1 MSRHAARAVPRTAAL
16 VALGALAVHQLRYL
30 AAYGGGAGH
39 ELSRQ
44 GHGYLTQALPVVVAL
59 AVAALAA
66 CVLRA
71 ALSGA
76 EADGPSARRR
86 ALPYAI
92 AIAVVFA
99 SQETIE
105 GALFTGHAGGLAA
118 VFAGGGW
125 LALPLALLCG
135 WACALLDR
143 GVQRL
148 ERIAGRAC
156 APRTQRPRPDR
167 VVGRSLRA
175 AARLSPAT
183 PLAFG
188 LARRPPPAL
197 AR

>member
-1 MSRHAARAVPRTAAL
+1 MSRHSARAVPRTAAL

-30 AAYGGGAGH
+30 AAYGGNADQ

-44 GHGYLTQALPVVVAL
+44 GHGYLTQALPVLVAL

-71 ALSGA
+71 ALAGA
-76 EADGPSARRR
+76 EGDEPSARRR
-86 ALPYAI
+86 ALPYAL
-92 AIAVVFA
+92 AIVIVFA

-105 GALFTGHAGGLAA
+105 GALFAGHAAGLAA
-118 VFAGGGW
+118 IFAGGAW

-148 ERIAGRAC
+148 ERIAARAG
-156 APRTQRPRPDR
+156 ASLTPGPRADRVLGRPR
-167 VVGRSLRA
+167 RA
-175 AARLSPAT
+175 AARPGSSS

-197 AR
+197 PR

>member
-30 AAYGGGAGH
+30 AAYGAGAGH

-76 EADGPSARRR
+76 EGDEPSARRR
-86 ALPYAI
+86 ALPYAL

-105 GALFTGHAGGLAA
+105 GALFTGHAAGLAA

-148 ERIAGRAC
+148 ELIAARAFAPGR
-156 APRTQRPRPDR
+156 PRARPDR
-167 VVGRSLRA
+167 DLGRSRRA
-175 AARLSPAT
+175 AARLSAAS

>member
-1 MSRHAARAVPRTAAL
+1 MSRLSARAVPRPAAL

-30 AAYGGGAGH
+30 AAYGGQAGH
-39 ELSRQ
+39 ELSSQ
-44 GHGYLTQALPVVVAL
+44 GHGYLTQALPVIVAV

-71 ALSGA
+71 ALAGA
-76 EADGPSARRR
+76 EGDEPSARRR
-86 ALPYAI
+86 ALPYAL
-92 AIAVVFA
+92 AIVVVFA

-105 GALFTGHAGGLAA
+105 GVLFAGHAAGLAA

-125 LALPLALLCG
+125 RALPLALVCG

-148 ERIAGRAC
+148 ERIAARAC
-156 APRTQRPRPDR
+156 AQLTPRPRADN
-167 VVGRSLRA
+167 VLGRPRRA
-175 AARLSPAT
+175 AARPGSAS

-188 LARRPPPAL
+188 LARRPPPAP